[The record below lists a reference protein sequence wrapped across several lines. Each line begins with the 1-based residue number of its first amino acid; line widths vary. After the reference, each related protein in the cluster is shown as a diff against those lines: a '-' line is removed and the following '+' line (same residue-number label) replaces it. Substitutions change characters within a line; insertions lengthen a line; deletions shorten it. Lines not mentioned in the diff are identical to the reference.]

1 MAAGHQ
7 LVHILLLLGPAVI
20 YLHCLWRVG
29 EERHGVKVGLGLGRA
44 WAAGTFSLDLFPLN
58 MMRQEKFATEKELVV
73 VRILIWACGIQN
85 ERTSEQLTCAGNLVA
100 WSTRAFYSL
109 PALTSSE
116 TSKAVCIQL
125 TLEGGEF
132 GLTEPAGSIERS

>member
-1 MAAGHQ
+1 MAVGHQ
-7 LVHILLLLGPAVI
+7 LVRILLLLGPAAIHV
-20 YLHCLWRVG
+20 HCLWCVR

-44 WAAGTFSLDLFPLN
+44 WAAGTVSLDIFPVN
-58 MMRQEKFATEKELVV
+58 TMGQEIFATEKELVV

-132 GLTEPAGSIERS
+132 GLTEPAETIDNR